1 MMQTYIKRWIWQL
14 FPHPVVFSLVF
25 MAWLMLQHSVSI
37 DNVCMALLLAWGISL
52 ISRNFIISTPN
63 INWLQ
68 AIQLFFIVL
77 YDVVISNLRVA
88 KLVLGP
94 ARNMHPKWYRVPLDT
109 RHEQVNTILAMII
122 TTTPGTVSAGIDQ
135 QRGDILV
142 HSLSTDDEHE
152 DIRLIKQRY
161 EQPLMR
167 IYNVKEIPKPEH
179 SQC

>member
-1 MMQTYIKRWIWQL
+1 MMHTQL
-14 FPHPVVFSLVF
+14 KTWMWRVFPHPVVFVLVF
-25 MAWLMLQHSVSI
+25 MAWLMLQHSLSP
-37 DNVCMALLLAWGISL
+37 DNLLMALFLGWGIAL
-52 ISRNFIISTPN
+52 ICRHFIVSTPN
-63 INWLQ
+63 IHWLM
-68 AIQLFFIVL
+68 AIKLFFVVL

-109 RHEQVNTILAMII
+109 QHEQVNTILAMII

-142 HSLSTDDEHE
+142 HSLSTDDENE

-161 EQPLMR
+161 EQPLIE
-167 IYNVKEIPKPEH
+167 IYNLKLDSKQE
-179 SQC
+179 QDRC